1 MGEWWDSAW
10 SEHERYIPTSARASV
25 ADRPYSAGERRR
37 ENIIILQ
44 VSLNSFE
51 EKTKLPL
58 TRRQNTMGQRWSRM
72 VGAGGDLEMGELGT
86 GECRIQMECE

>member
-10 SEHERYIPTSARASV
+10 SGHGVENEMSARTSV

-44 VSLNSFE
+44 VTLNSFE
-51 EKTKLPL
+51 AKTKLPL

-72 VGAGGDLEMGELGT
+72 GGAGGDLEMGELGT